1 MIGQIL
7 TNKALD
13 FIVLCRCLITVNATS
28 IHSDVQFTSVKL
40 NISLHKI
47 ERNASIQTPKIS
59 LILKKAI

>member
-1 MIGQIL
+1 MF
-7 TNKALD
+7 NNSK
-13 FIVLCRCLITVNATS
+13 CTS